1 MLYQTVTEQD
11 FIRAFDDMYRS
22 ENFSREARRALFEYL
37 DDMSDDIGED
47 IELDPIAICCEW
59 CEYTADELFEQY
71 GDADPVYRYVIDL
84 DERGLFKAHFDKVNP
99 ATGGT
104 MSTSYKVT
112 ESDFMEGGS
121 LESVDPHDGDDV
133 GLETLPDGARATI
146 LDENDDCDALEE
158 LIESL
163 SYDGTLIR
171 VEHYGYDDTYLVS
184 EG

>member
-1 MLYQTVTEQD
+1 MIYQTVDEQD
-11 FIRAFDDMYRS
+11 FIRAFDDMDRS

-47 IELDPIAICCEW
+47 IELDPIGICCEW
-59 CEYTADELFEQY
+59 AELDADELFEQY

-84 DERGLFKAHFDKVNP
+84 DERGLFRARFDKINP

-112 ESDFMEGGS
+112 ESDFMEGGG
-121 LESVDPHDGDDV
+121 LESVDRYDGEQVAFFYSSDV
-133 GLETLPDGARATI
+133 ATATI
-146 LDENDDCDALEE
+146 LEEYDDCDALEQ

-163 SYDGTLIR
+163 QYDGTLIR
-171 VEHYGYDDTYLVS
+171 VEHYGSDDTYLVS